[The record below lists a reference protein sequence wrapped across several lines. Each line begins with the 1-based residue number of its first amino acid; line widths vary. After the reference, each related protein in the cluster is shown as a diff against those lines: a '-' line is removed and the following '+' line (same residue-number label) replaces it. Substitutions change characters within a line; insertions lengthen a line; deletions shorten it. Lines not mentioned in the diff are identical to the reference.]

1 MAASARVRRMAATMA
16 ASRPQVRAR
25 AAAGAANGQPS
36 EQAAETRRTSERVVE
51 IQRARLLVAAVRAVD
66 EIGYTGTTVA
76 HITARARVSRRT
88 FYELFQNRE
97 ECLVAA
103 LEGAVARIRE
113 QVERAELAGLP
124 WRERVRGGLWAI
136 LCFLD
141 REPAL
146 ARYCV
151 VQSARGGQRML
162 ERRARHLGEL
172 VAVIDEGRT
181 PKGTPKGHT
190 AGGESGS
197 AGDCPPLT
205 AEGLVGA
212 ALAIVY
218 ARLLR
223 GEDRPLVD
231 LQGELMGM
239 IVLPYLG
246 PAAARRE
253 QARPAPAPPA
263 PAAGAGANAN
273 DVPDAGEDP
282 LQGVPMRFTYR
293 TARVLEAVAL
303 LGGREPGLSNRMVGE
318 HAGIADQ
325 GQISKLL
332 TRLERLSLLENTGVG
347 HSKGEPN
354 AWRLTPTGE
363 RVAWRIGAYTESF
376 TSQGESV

>member
-1 MAASARVRRMAATMA
+1 VSAVQARTRPAAAARTLARVRSA
-16 ASRPQVRAR
+16 P
-25 AAAGAANGQPS
+25 GANGRRG
-36 EQAAETRRTSERVVE
+36 EQVAE
-51 IQRARLLVAAVRAVD
+51 IQRSRLLVAAVRAVD
-66 EIGYTGTTVA
+66 ELGYTGTTVA
-76 HITARARVSRRT
+76 HITVRARVSRRT
-88 FYELFQNRE
+88 FYEMFGNRE

-103 LEGAVARIRE
+103 FEGAVERIRGQIE
-113 QVERAELAGLP
+113 QADLAGRP
-124 WRERVRGGLWAI
+124 WHERVRGGLWAI

-162 ERRARHLGEL
+162 ERRERHLGEL
-172 VAVIDEGRT
+172 AAVIDQGREEGAR
-181 PKGTPKGHT
+181 
-190 AGGESGS
+190 

-205 AEGLVGA
+205 AEGLGGA
-212 ALAIVY
+212 ATSIVY

-223 GEDRPLVD
+223 GDSRPLTG

-253 QARPAPAPPA
+253 QARRAPALA
-263 PAAGAGANAN
+263 EASTS
-273 DVPDAGEDP
+273 DIPDAGEDP

-303 LGGREPGLSNRMVGE
+303 TPGVSNRMVGE
-318 HAGIADQ
+318 HAGISDQ

-332 TRLERLSLLENTGVG
+332 TRLERIGLLENTGVG

-354 AWRLTPTGE
+354 AWHLTATGQ
-363 RVAWRIGAYTESF
+363 RVALRIGAYEESF
-376 TSQGESV
+376 TAPGESE

>member
-1 MAASARVRRMAATMA
+1 MAASARVRRMGAATA
-16 ASRPQVRAR
+16 APRPQVRTR
-25 AAAGAANGQPS
+25 AAAGSVNGRPG
-36 EQAAETRRTSERVVE
+36 EQAAEIRRTSERVVE

-88 FYELFQNRE
+88 FYELFPNRE
-97 ECLVAA
+97 DCLVAA
-103 LEGAVARIRE
+103 LEGSVARIRE

-136 LCFLD
+136 LCFFD

-162 ERRARHLGEL
+162 ECRERYLGAL
-172 VAVIDEGRT
+172 VAVIDQGRT
-181 PKGTPKGHT
+181 LKGTN
-190 AGGESGS
+190 GESTR

-218 ARLLR
+218 ARLLH
-223 GEDRPLVD
+223 GEDRPLTD

-253 QARPAPAPPA
+253 QAREAPVPPVA
-263 PAAGAGANAN
+263 VEAGAQ
-273 DVPDAGEDP
+273 DMLEAGEDP

-318 HAGIADQ
+318 HAGISDQ

-332 TRLERLSLLENTGVG
+332 TRLERLGLLENTGVG
-347 HSKGEPN
+347 HSRGEPN
-354 AWRLTPTGE
+354 AWHLTPTGE
-363 RVAWRIGAYTESF
+363 RVAQCIGAYEENF
-376 TSQGESV
+376 TAQRGEGERER

>member
-1 MAASARVRRMAATMA
+1 MTASVRMRKTATARPQMRGRAEAASTNGRR
-16 ASRPQVRAR
+16 
-25 AAAGAANGQPS
+25 
-36 EQAAETRRTSERVVE
+36 SERLVE
-51 IQRARLLVAAVRAVD
+51 IQRERLLVAAVRAVD

-88 FYELFQNRE
+88 FYELFPNRE
-97 ECLVAA
+97 DCLVAA
-103 LEGAVARIRE
+103 LQGAVAHIRE
-113 QVERAELAGLP
+113 QVERADLAGLP
-124 WRERVRGGLWAI
+124 WGERVRGGLWAI

-151 VQSARGGQRML
+151 VQSTRGGQRML
-162 ERRARHLGEL
+162 ECRERYLGEL
-172 VAVIDEGRT
+172 VAVIDEGR
-181 PKGTPKGHT
+181 
-190 AGGESGS
+190 GESAR

-223 GEDRPLVD
+223 GEDRPLTG
-231 LQGELMGM
+231 LRGELMGM

-246 PAAARRE
+246 PGAARRE
-253 QARPAPAPPA
+253 QAREAPVLPIAVE
-263 PAAGAGANAN
+263 AGAK
-273 DVPDAGEDP
+273 DMLEAGEDP

-303 LGGREPGLSNRMVGE
+303 APGASNRIVGE
-318 HAGIADQ
+318 YAGISDQ

-332 TRLERLSLLENTGVG
+332 TRLERLGLLENVGVG

-354 AWRLTPTGE
+354 AWHLTPTGE
-363 RVAWRIGAYTESF
+363 RVALRIGAYEESF
-376 TSQGESV
+376 QSHAMGGTN